1 VHTKETGNGNI
12 AAASKNFC
20 QTGLNTWNWIVL
32 RTPRKLQRHSQKTK
46 QLCFQE
52 TERAILLKSC
62 IAQWLFSFLCVIF
75 CLNCSDGTEVDEA
88 TDVFVLLNEQKPSL
102 YDKIHLEGQSG
113 FDVGKNF
120 T

>member
-1 VHTKETGNGNI
+1 M
-12 AAASKNFC
+12 
-20 QTGLNTWNWIVL
+20 
-32 RTPRKLQRHSQKTK
+32 
-46 QLCFQE
+46 
-52 TERAILLKSC
+52 
-62 IAQWLFSFLCVIF
+62 IF